1 LSGCVLFHVIF
12 GNNITILTIEKLGNL
27 PLLMKSEAKVRR
39 YYYLDGGALGTVPE
53 LLFEKKQL
61 TPQLQLLL
69 ANYFRSEK

>member
-39 YYYLDGGALGTVPE
+39 YYYLDGGPLWTVPE
-53 LLFEKKQL
+53 LLFEIKGLIQAL
-61 TPQLQLLL
+61 QQLL
-69 ANYFRSEK
+69 ASI